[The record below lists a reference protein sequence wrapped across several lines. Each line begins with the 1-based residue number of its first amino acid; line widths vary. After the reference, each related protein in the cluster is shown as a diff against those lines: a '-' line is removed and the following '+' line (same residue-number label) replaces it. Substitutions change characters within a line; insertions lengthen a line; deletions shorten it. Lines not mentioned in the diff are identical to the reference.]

1 MLIIIALILLIVFL
15 CFAISMMS
23 SSTKANRL
31 AHEKLRLE
39 SQEADQR
46 RRGHLGAV
54 DAEFEQKWE
63 IMSRYEPEVRAQV
76 ERLEPHGLSAIEE
89 LKRVYRAT
97 GDKSRITDFADQIMA
112 DIESGKLDLSRVEAD
127 SVAGGA
133 GSTAVISNPGSGN
146 SSPMPMLSLVFA
158 LLAVVFPLF
167 SPVAVVIGHLALR
180 KLGYG
185 ESEKQARYMTYIG
198 LTVGYLIILIWV
210 IMLLM
215 ISLG

>member
-31 AHEKLRLE
+31 AYEKLRLE

-46 RRGHLGAV
+46 RHGHLVAG
-54 DAEFEQKWE
+54 DPEFEQKWE

-76 ERLEPHGLSAIEE
+76 ERLEPNGPSAIEE

-112 DIESGKLDLSRVEAD
+112 DIESGKLNLSKVEVN
-127 SVAGGA
+127 SVAGGT

-146 SSPMPMLSLVFA
+146 SYPMAM
-158 LLAVVFPLF
+158 
-167 SPVAVVIGHLALR
+167 R
-180 KLGYG
+180 KPGYG

-198 LTVGYLIILIWV
+198 MTVGYLIILIWV
-210 IMLLM
+210 IILPM
-215 ISLG
+215 ISLS